1 MTTIRHTSIHKSK
14 SLDACAVI
22 INFHLIPRYNDF
34 RLFT

>member
-22 INFHLIPRYNDF
+22 TNFHLISRSIDF